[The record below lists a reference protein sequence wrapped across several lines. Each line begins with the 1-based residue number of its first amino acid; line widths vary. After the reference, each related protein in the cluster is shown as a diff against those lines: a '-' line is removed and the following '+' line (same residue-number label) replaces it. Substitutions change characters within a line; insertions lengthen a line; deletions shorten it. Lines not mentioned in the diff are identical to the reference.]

1 MEWFDLLLGAGVMFI
16 AFLLFMIEDNIEY
29 SRKVIDKDKN
39 E

>member
-16 AFLLFMIEDNIEY
+16 AFLLFLIEDSIEY
-29 SRKVIDKDKN
+29 SRKVIDKDRD